1 MKHSLKGKLILSYLA
16 VALVTIA
23 IVVMVTQF
31 TSNQSLLD
39 MFADQQ
45 VAQLSD
51 SVSAYYTSNTS
62 LDGFFEYYLNTQF
75 SAPPQQ
81 NPDNF
86 DQAPGRGTP
95 RGIAGLVDANGR
107 AILPSF
113 EYAIGETISPE
124 RLKEGEAVKV
134 NGEVVAYI
142 LRDPLSRYDL
152 KPEEQRYIQRT
163 RLAIALAALVGVGT
177 AVLLGV
183 LLAGRINKPVQQ
195 LTEASARMA
204 QGELGRQL
212 PVSSQ
217 DELGQL
223 TRSFNQMSAD
233 LARGDAERKRLT
245 ADITHD
251 LSTPLQIISGYI
263 EMLEDGE
270 AQLTPERLGI
280 IKTEIEHLRRLVGD
294 LTTLS
299 QAEAGGLD
307 IQKSALDPVH
317 LLENIFA
324 TYQPIAAHQGVE
336 LILER
341 PTQAPCPVEVDEGRM
356 LQVLKNLVEN
366 ALRYTPAGGSIH
378 LRAEQDEQVRLM
390 VADSGAGI
398 EAEDLPYIFE
408 RFYQADKA
416 RSANRGKMGL
426 GLAICKAL
434 TAAQGCGIEARS
446 AGKDQG
452 TTIVVSIACAAARGS

>member
-1 MKHSLKGKLILSYLA
+1 MTHSLKGKLILSYLA

-23 IVVMVTQF
+23 IVVIVTQVS
-31 TSNQSLLD
+31 SNQSLMD
-39 MFADQQ
+39 MFTDQQ

-51 SVSAYYTSNTS
+51 SVSAYYTSNAS
-62 LDGFFEYYLNTQF
+62 LDGFLDYYLNTQF

-81 NPDNF
+81 NPGNF
-86 DQAPGRGTP
+86 TQAPGRGTP
-95 RGIAGLVDANGR
+95 RGIAGLADASGR

-113 EYAIGETISPE
+113 GYDIGEMIPAE
-124 RLKEGEAVKV
+124 RLKDAETVRV

-142 LRDPLSRYDL
+142 LRDPVSKTDL
-152 KPEEQRYIQRT
+152 KPEEQRYIQST
-163 RLAIALAALVGVGT
+163 RLAIGLAALVGVGT

-183 LLAGRINKPVQQ
+183 LLAGGINKPVRK

-204 QGELGRQL
+204 QGELGKQL
-212 PVSSQ
+212 PVTSQ

-251 LSTPLQIISGYI
+251 LSTPLQIISGYV

-270 AQLTPERLGI
+270 VQMTPERLGI

-307 IQKSALDPVH
+307 IQKSLLDPAQ
-317 LLENIFA
+317 LLETIYA
-324 TYQPIAAHQGVE
+324 TYLPIAARQGVA
-336 LILER
+336 LGLE
-341 PTQAPCPVEVDEGRM
+341 APIPVCPVEVDEGRM
-356 LQVLKNLVEN
+356 LQVLKNLLEN
-366 ALRYTPAGGSIH
+366 ALRYTPAGGSIR
-378 LRAEQDEQVRLM
+378 LRVEQDEKVRLM
-390 VADSGAGI
+390 VIDSGAGI
-398 EAEDLPYIFE
+398 DAEDLPYIFE

-416 RSANRGKMGL
+416 RPANRGKMGL

-434 TAAQGCGIEARS
+434 TTAQGCSIEARS
-446 AGKDQG
+446 GGKDQG
-452 TTIVVSIACAAARGS
+452 TTIVVSIACAAAPES

>member
-23 IVVMVTQF
+23 IVAMVTQF

-39 MFADQQ
+39 MFTDQQ
-45 VAQLSD
+45 VAQLSE

-62 LDGFFEYYLNTQF
+62 LDGFLEYYLNTQF

-81 NPDNF
+81 SPDNF
-86 DQAPGRGTP
+86 VQAPWRGTP
-95 RGIAGLVDANGR
+95 RGIAGLVDASGR

-113 EYAIGETISPE
+113 EYAVGEIISAE

-142 LRDPLSRYDL
+142 LRDPVLKTDL
-152 KPEEQRYIQRT
+152 KPEEQRYIQST
-163 RLAIALAALVGVGT
+163 RLAIALAALVGMGT

-183 LLAGRINKPVQQ
+183 LLAGGINRPVQR
-195 LTEASARMA
+195 LTEASAQMA
-204 QGELGRQL
+204 QGELGKQL
-212 PVSSQ
+212 PITSQ

-251 LSTPLQIISGYI
+251 LSTPLQIISGYV

-270 AQLTPERLGI
+270 VQMTPERLGI

-307 IQKSALDPVH
+307 IQKSALDPVQ
-317 LLENIFA
+317 LLETVYA
-324 TYQPIAAHQGVE
+324 TYQPIAARQGVE
-336 LILER
+336 LMLEK
-341 PTQAPCPVEVDEGRM
+341 PAQALCMVEVDEGRM

-366 ALRYTPAGGSIH
+366 ALRYTPAGGNIR
-378 LRAEQDEQVRLM
+378 LQADQDEKVRLI
-390 VADSGAGI
+390 VADNGAGI

-434 TAAQGCGIEARS
+434 TAAQGAEIEARS
-446 AGKDQG
+446 TGKDQG
-452 TTIVVSIACAAARGS
+452 TTIVVSIACGGCAES